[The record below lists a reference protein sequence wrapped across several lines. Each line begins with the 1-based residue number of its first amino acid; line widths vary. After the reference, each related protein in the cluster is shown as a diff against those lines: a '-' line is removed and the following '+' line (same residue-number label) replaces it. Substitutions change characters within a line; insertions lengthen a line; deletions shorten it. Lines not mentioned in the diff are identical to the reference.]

1 MLAQASRSG
10 VPSAAPP
17 ASSAQARWVQRTP
30 LPCGAWGP
38 ALSAPL
44 PPTEPAS
51 AGEEGAEEAR
61 VLVIGDA
68 GAKGAAPERVFHTA
82 DAQRMGTP
90 LAHGAEDDLECLVR
104 VEVGQGLA
112 QDLERS

>member
-1 MLAQASRSG
+1 M
-10 VPSAAPP
+10 
-17 ASSAQARWVQRTP
+17 
-30 LPCGAWGP
+30 
-38 ALSAPL
+38 
-44 PPTEPAS
+44 
-51 AGEEGAEEAR
+51 
-61 VLVIGDA
+61 LVIGDA